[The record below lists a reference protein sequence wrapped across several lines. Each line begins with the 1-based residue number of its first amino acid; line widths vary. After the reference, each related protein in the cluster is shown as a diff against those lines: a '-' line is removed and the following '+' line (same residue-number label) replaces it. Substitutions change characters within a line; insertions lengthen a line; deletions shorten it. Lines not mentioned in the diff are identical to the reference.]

1 MLIKLLKH
9 EIKATYRIFL
19 LIFAVILFL
28 TLANIL
34 GIQTENTYILRFS
47 MAAASI
53 AILPIIVVYAV
64 TILQRY
70 YNNLY
75 GEEGYLM
82 FTLPV
87 KSWEIILSKYINAL
101 IWAILTVLV
110 GGICGALLL
119 FVFVHKIGTPY
130 TFFELV
136 QICIG
141 KFDFKFLVTVP
152 ILLFFGIAC
161 FIMKVYFVI
170 SLSNIAFIRKFN
182 ILIAIIAYF
191 ILGKIESVIG
201 NLFLKNQVTDV
212 LDAYSIYNLGWQN
225 LMDFISKSSWIAIF
239 ITTIFILV
247 YFLGT
252 SYITS
257 HKLQVK

>member
-9 EIKATYRIFL
+9 ELKATYKIFL

-34 GIQTENTYILRFS
+34 GVQTENVYILGLS
-47 MAAASI
+47 MAAAGL
-53 AILPIIVVYAV
+53 AVLPIIVVYAV

-75 GEEGYLM
+75 GEEGYLT

-101 IWAILTVLV
+101 IWGVLTLLV
-110 GGICGALLL
+110 GGICFVLLL
-119 FVFVHKIGTPY
+119 LVFLKKEVDFSLIQLIQECFKVVDIGFLFNIFLLI
-130 TFFELV
+130 FFA
-136 QICIG
+136 
-141 KFDFKFLVTVP
+141 
-152 ILLFFGIAC
+152 IAC
-161 FIMKVYFVI
+161 FIMRIYFVI
-170 SLSNIAFIRKFN
+170 SLSNLPFIKRFN

-191 ILGKIESVIG
+191 IVERIESKIG
-201 NLFLKNQVTDV
+201 SLFLHSTMNHTINNFPIYDV
-212 LDAYSIYNLGWQN
+212 SWGSIMEL
-225 LMDFISKSSWIAIF
+225 ISRSSLVVIF
-239 ITTIFILV
+239 ITIIFIIL

-257 HKLQVK
+257 HKLHIK

>member
-9 EIKATYRIFL
+9 ELKATYKIFL

-34 GIQTENTYILRFS
+34 GIQTENVYILGLS
-47 MAAASI
+47 MAAAGL
-53 AILPIIVVYAV
+53 AVLPIIVVYAV

-75 GEEGYLM
+75 GEEGYLT

-101 IWAILTVLV
+101 IWGVLTVLV
-110 GGICGALLL
+110 GGICFVLLLLVFLRKEVDFSLIQLIQECFKVVDIGFLFNIFLLL
-119 FVFVHKIGTPY
+119 FFA
-130 TFFELV
+130 
-136 QICIG
+136 
-141 KFDFKFLVTVP
+141 
-152 ILLFFGIAC
+152 IAC
-161 FIMKVYFVI
+161 FIMRVYFVI
-170 SLSNIAFIRKFN
+170 SLSNLPFIKRFN

-191 ILGKIESVIG
+191 IVERIESKIG
-201 NLFLKNQVTDV
+201 DLFLHNITGGF
-212 LDAYSIYNLGWQN
+212 LENAPIYNIRVEYFMEL
-225 LMDFISKSSWIAIF
+225 ISKASVVAIF
-239 ITTIFILV
+239 ITIIFIIL

-257 HKLQVK
+257 HKLHIK